1 MSQTA
6 MGNGI
11 MNPNKGTRMKEELQ
25 VTPLMDLPN
34 SKLELHQ
41 LMNLVVGALLFFP
54 TSGCS
59 RIVIGLLVH
68 TSTVCSGVFRLYMKL
83 YGKHKN
89 TSTED

>member
-1 MSQTA
+1 

-41 LMNLVVGALLFFP
+41 LINLVVGALLFFHHI
-54 TSGCS
+54 SY
-59 RIVIGLLVH
+59 I
-68 TSTVCSGVFRLYMKL
+68 RLF
-83 YGKHKN
+83 
-89 TSTED
+89 